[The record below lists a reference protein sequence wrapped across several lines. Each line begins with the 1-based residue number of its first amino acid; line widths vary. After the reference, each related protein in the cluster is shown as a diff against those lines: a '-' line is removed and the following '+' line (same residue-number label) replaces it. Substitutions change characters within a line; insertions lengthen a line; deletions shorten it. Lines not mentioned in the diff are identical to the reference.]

1 MYDQNQL
8 HTSNLKQTK
17 KYTESIIHR
26 RHCLFCNRNKIFF
39 SRSANCEEHSYVVI
53 GKNIQVPCIGQKKCG
68 ALQEYHLLVTLTK
81 SSEYARYI
89 CMDCYEKKGGHIYQ
103 RVGKGVQKDPNCDNK
118 SHYQNDTKE
127 ALEAIRYWI
136 LDVTTSEKL
145 IWQEKILA
153 ALVPVLSIVS
163 QEKTIV
169 QNNKI
174 EIPFLFMIL
183 IILTLAKFNYNS
195 SNKLNSKNLT
205 PKHFFEFGE
214 ALANSIILAKNKL
227 KIHKKTLE
235 SPISIEEYRTIFPS
249 CLVQFYDGLL
259 KTLYKAKKEIIDQQ
273 KKHREQQLKPINYE
287 KITKQVT
294 FFASIILN
302 IAFKGWKIW
311 LPRTMA

>member
-1 MYDQNQL
+1 MIGMWQIDEEEVRAKNFAIEHLGVCYSHFMYDQNQL

-26 RHCLFCNRNKIFF
+26 RRCLFCNRNKIFF

-68 ALQEYHLLVTLTK
+68 ALQEYHLLVTSIK
-81 SSEYARYI
+81 SSEYAQYV

-103 RVGKGVQKDPNCDNK
+103 RVGKG
-118 SHYQNDTKE
+118 SHHQNDTKE

-136 LDVTTSEKL
+136 LEVATSEKL

-195 SNKLNSKNLT
+195 SNKLNSKNLI

-214 ALANSIILAKNKL
+214 ALANSIILG
-227 KIHKKTLE
+227 
-235 SPISIEEYRTIFPS
+235 
-249 CLVQFYDGLL
+249 Q
-259 KTLYKAKKEIIDQQ
+259 
-273 KKHREQQLKPINYE
+273 
-287 KITKQVT
+287 
-294 FFASIILN
+294 
-302 IAFKGWKIW
+302 
-311 LPRTMA
+311 